1 MKHTAAAVLFV
12 STTFFGAPLF
22 AGDALSIRD
31 IARDGAVLVVG
42 ADDFRG
48 TLDRL
53 GPTAYG
59 KLWNDPESAEL
70 VRTIKE
76 NFEKTIADA
85 AAQSGIDR
93 ADITWPSSLGLALMV
108 EMDEEMGIPSP
119 EFVFF
124 CDWSAEAE
132 KAGAFV
138 DALVADIEKKAK
150 DGGATVKVEEI
161 RGRRA
166 IGLPTGGAGAAA
178 DGEDGNEFEDEF
190 ADEFGGG
197 LGDIGPSEIF
207 VVSDKGRLLAASSVE
222 AMDGLL
228 VRVDGDRA
236 KSVGET
242 ENFRRATDLAGGT
255 QDIYAVLSTEAAGPL
270 LGAFPELMLVQPL
283 VARLFGDIKAWSF
296 GMHAKDGVLETAQGI
311 LVPDGKVG
319 LLSLVDLATEP
330 KAPPAIVPADALSY
344 GRLNV
349 RFDRVLP
356 MLDEVLG
363 GLPPEQA
370 DMIRPQID
378 LYRPAMQ
385 AAFAAMGP
393 EVHLWSVETD
403 PADIAAS
410 GTVTAISM
418 KNDKDSA
425 RAVVDFINLLPL
437 GLQSRDFNG
446 MTILSDEF
454 APFAVGIGGGAL
466 VLGSVEH
473 VEQALRAVDAKAG
486 EGLAGEASFKKALA
500 GMSTSPVVG
509 MAWWDT
515 VRQLESTAR
524 TMNTMMDGLGGMVN
538 LDDEAIPGV
547 ELSLDDVMG
556 FWKLMSNKELV
567 KRCFGDSLLDFTASD
582 AGFTTSYRMLPGA
595 AE

>member
-1 MKHTAAAVLFV
+1 MKHTAAAVLLV
-12 STTFFGAPLF
+12 STSFLGAPLF
-22 AGDALSIRD
+22 AGDTLSIRD
-31 IARDGAVLVVG
+31 IAREGAVLVVG

-59 KLWNDPESAEL
+59 KLWNEAEAAEM
-70 VRTIKE
+70 VRSLKE

-85 AAQSGIDR
+85 AAQSDIER
-93 ADITWPSSLGLALMV
+93 ENITWPASLGLALMV
-108 EMDEEMGIPSP
+108 EMDEEMGIPAP
-119 EFVFF
+119 QFIFF
-124 CDWSAEAE
+124 CDWSAEAD

-166 IGLPTGGAGAAA
+166 IGLPLDGVS
-178 DGEDGNEFEDEF
+178 GEDAGNEFEDEF

-197 LGDIGPSEIF
+197 FGDVGPSEIF
-207 VVSDKGRLLAASSVE
+207 IVSDKGRLLAASSVE

-228 VRVDGDRA
+228 VRVDGERA

-242 ENFRRATDLAGGT
+242 ESFRRATDLAGGT

-270 LGAFPELMLVQPL
+270 LGAFPEFMLVQPL

-296 GMHAKDGVLETAQGI
+296 GVHAKDGVLETAQGI
-311 LVPDGKVG
+311 YVPGGKVG

-349 RFDRVLP
+349 RFDRILP
-356 MLDEVLG
+356 MLDDVLG
-363 GLPPEQA
+363 GLPAEQS

-385 AAFAAMGP
+385 AAFGAMGP

-403 PADIAAS
+403 PADFEAS
-410 GTVTAISM
+410 GLVTAISM

-466 VLGSVEH
+466 VLGSVEQ

-486 EGLAGEASFKKALA
+486 EGLAGEAGFQNALSD
-500 GMSTSPVVG
+500 MSKSPVVA

-524 TMNTMMDGLGGMVN
+524 TMETMMDGLGGMVD
-538 LDDEAIPGV
+538 LDDESVIPGV
-547 ELSLDDVMG
+547 EVGLDDVMG

-567 KRCFGDSLLDFTASD
+567 KRCFGDSVLDFKASD
-582 AGFTTSYRMLPGA
+582 SGFTTSYRMLPGA

>member
-1 MKHTAAAVLFV
+1 MKHTATAVLSI
-12 STTFFGAPLF
+12 STVFISAPLL
-22 AGDALSIRD
+22 ADEPLSIRD
-31 IARDGAVLVVG
+31 IAREGAVLVVG

-59 KLWNDPESAEL
+59 KLWNAPESADYVKQL
-70 VRTIKE
+70 KE
-76 NFEKTIADA
+76 KFEKTIADA
-85 AAQSGIDR
+85 AAKSGIER
-93 ADITWPSSLGLALMV
+93 ENIAWPSSIGLALMV
-108 EMDEEMGIPSP
+108 EMDEEMGIPAP
-119 EFVFF
+119 QFVFF
-124 CDWSAEAE
+124 CDWAAEAD
-132 KAGAFV
+132 KAAAFV

-166 IGLPTGGAGAAA
+166 IGLPTGGAGS
-178 DGEDGNEFEDEF
+178 GNEFEDEF

-197 LGDIGPSEIF
+197 FGGGFGDIGPSEIYM
-207 VVSDKGRLLAASSVE
+207 VADKGRLLAASSVA

-228 VRVDGDRA
+228 VRVDGDRTKA
-236 KSVGET
+236 VGET

-270 LGAFPELMLVQPL
+270 LGAFPQFMLVQPL
-283 VARLFGDIKAWSF
+283 VTRLFGDIKAWSF
-296 GMHAKDGVLETAQGI
+296 GAHAKDGVLETAQGI
-311 LVPDGKVG
+311 YVPGAKAG

-349 RFDRVLP
+349 RFDRILP
-356 MLDEVLG
+356 MLDDVLG
-363 GLPPEQA
+363 GMPAEQA
-370 DMIRPQID
+370 DMFRPQLD

-393 EVHLWSVETD
+393 EVHIWSVETD
-403 PADIAAS
+403 PADLAAS

-425 RAVVDFINLLPL
+425 RAVADFINLLPL

-466 VLGSVEH
+466 VIGSVEQ

-486 EGLAGEASFKKALA
+486 EGLAGEANFKKALA
-500 GMSTSPVVG
+500 DMSAAPVVG

-515 VRQLESTAR
+515 ARQLEATAR
-524 TMNTMMDGLGGMVN
+524 GMEPMMDALGDMVS
-538 LDDEAIPGV
+538 LDEEAIPGV
-547 ELSLDDVMG
+547 DLSFNDLAG

-567 KRCFGDSLLDFTASD
+567 KRCFGDSVLDFKASD
-582 AGFTTSYRMLPGA
+582 AGFTTSYRMLPGS